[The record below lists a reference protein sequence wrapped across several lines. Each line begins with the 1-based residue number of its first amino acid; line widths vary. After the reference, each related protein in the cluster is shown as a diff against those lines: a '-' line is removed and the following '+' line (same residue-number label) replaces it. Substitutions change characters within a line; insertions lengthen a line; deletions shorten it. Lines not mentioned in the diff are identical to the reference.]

1 MNYPNDPMAEGGI
14 AVFAEKLRTG
24 GVTISGVTRAY
35 LDRIEALD
43 GKLGAFQYVAKNE
56 AMAAAEAMDKLLA
69 AGTDLG
75 PLMGVPIGIKDIYAV
90 EGMPITNGSLFDA
103 ASITGPEGRFVTALK
118 QAGCIILGKT
128 KESPIY

>member
-24 GVTISGVTRAY
+24 GLTISGVTRAY

-103 ASITGPEGRFVTALK
+103 ANITGPEGRFVTGLK
-118 QAGCIILGKT
+118 LSLIHI
-128 KESPIY
+128 